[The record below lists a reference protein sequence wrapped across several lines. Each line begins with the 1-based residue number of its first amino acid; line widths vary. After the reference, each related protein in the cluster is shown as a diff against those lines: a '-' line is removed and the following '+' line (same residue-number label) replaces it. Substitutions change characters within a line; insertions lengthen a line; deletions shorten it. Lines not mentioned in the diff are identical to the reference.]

1 MITVN
6 DLKSFKNNKK
16 ITMITAYDYS
26 IARIFDEAG
35 IDTILVGDSLGNTM
49 LGYDNTLAVTVD
61 DMIHHA
67 KAVVRGCK
75 NAFVIVDLPFMSYQT
90 NEYDALV
97 NAGRIIKETNAQAVK
112 LEGGIEVCPQI
123 KKITSAGIPV
133 IAHLGLTPQS
143 FNQMGGYKVQGKDV
157 EAAKK
162 LISDALAVEAAGATM
177 LVLECVPQRL
187 AKMITE
193 KLSIPVI
200 GIGAGTCDG
209 QVLVWQDMFGLGD
222 KQAKFVKK
230 YLNLKE
236 EISNATKEYINDVE
250 KEIFPSTEHT
260 YKMPDEVIEKLY

>member
-6 DLKSFKNNKK
+6 DLKSFKNKKK
-16 ITMITAYDYS
+16 ISMITAYDYM
-26 IARIFDEAG
+26 IAKVFDESG
-35 IDTILVGDSLGNTM
+35 VDTILVGDSLGNTM

-67 KAVVRGCK
+67 KAVVKACN
-75 NAFVIVDLPFMSYQT
+75 NAFVIVDMPFMSYQV
-90 NEYDALV
+90 NEFDALM

-123 KKITSAGIPV
+123 KKIVQAGIPV
-133 IAHLGLTPQS
+133 VAHLGLTPQS
-143 FNQMGGYKVQGKDV
+143 FNQMGGYRVQGKDV

-162 LISDALAVEAAGATM
+162 LIDDAYAVQEAGATM
-177 LVLECVPQRL
+177 LVLECVPKRL
-187 AKMITE
+187 AKIITDNLE
-193 KLSIPVI
+193 IPVI
-200 GIGAGTCDG
+200 GIGAGICDG

-236 EISNATKEYINDVE
+236 LISKATKEYIKDINEEV
-250 KEIFPSTEHT
+250 FPSDENT
-260 YKMPDEVIEKLY
+260 YKMPDEVLEKLY